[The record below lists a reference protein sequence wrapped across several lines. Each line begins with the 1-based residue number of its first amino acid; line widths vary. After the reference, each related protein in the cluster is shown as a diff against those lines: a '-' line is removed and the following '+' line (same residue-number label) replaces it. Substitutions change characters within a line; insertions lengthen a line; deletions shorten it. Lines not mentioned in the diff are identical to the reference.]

1 MTKQNDDMKVR
12 PDYRHAYPV
21 LVILFV
27 LVTAGL
33 TVRRLLVPKS
43 FGEYGYFRA
52 DAMDDEKA
60 IQPRHVGRAACVE
73 CHEDIAAIH
82 AKDVHASVECETCH
96 GVGGK
101 HVKDNDV
108 PMARA
113 DAKNDCL
120 VCHRQLDARPGSFP
134 QVDWQ
139 KHYQFVGVND
149 PTTACVRCHSGHE
162 PLYLDHDLRTA
173 RLHPLIQQCNS
184 CHMGRTDETLKKP
197 DTHPKIFQ
205 CDYCHADLAKSFA
218 QGSHTKVSCTT
229 CHLFI
234 KETAFSGRIVRNTNP
249 KFCLLCH
256 RKEAFKGNAG
266 GKESGP
272 PTIEWPA
279 HIKDVS
285 KDALDPNR
293 PCVNC
298 HQDQI
303 HALYTKEAHHA
314 M

>member
-1 MTKQNDDMKVR
+1 MSPDPDARKVR

-21 LVILFV
+21 LIILV
-27 LVTAGL
+27 LVATTAL
-33 TVRRLLVPKS
+33 TVRHLLIPKT
-43 FGEYGYFRA
+43 FGEYGFYRA
-52 DAMDDEKA
+52 AAMDDEKA
-60 IQPRHVGRAACVE
+60 IVPRHVGRAVCAT
-73 CHEDIAAIH
+73 CHDDIAAIH

-101 HVKDNDV
+101 HAKDNDV

-113 DAKNDCL
+113 DGKDDCL

-134 QVDWQ
+134 QISWQ
-139 KHYQFVGVND
+139 QHYQFVGVTD
-149 PTTACVRCHSGHE
+149 LTTACVRCHSGHE
-162 PLYLDHDLRTA
+162 PLYLDHDLRSA

-184 CHMGRTDETLKKP
+184 CHLGRTDETLKKP

-205 CDYCHADLAKSFA
+205 CDYCHPDVAKSFA
-218 QGSHTKVSCTT
+218 KSSHTKVSCTA

-234 KETAFSGRIVRNTNP
+234 KETSFSGRIVRNTNP
-249 KFCLLCH
+249 QFCLLCH
-256 RKEAFKGNAG
+256 RKAPFKAG
-266 GKESGP
+266 TNKAAP

-285 KDALDPNR
+285 NDPVDPKR
-293 PCVNC
+293 TCVSC
-298 HQDQI
+298 HQAEI

-314 M
+314 L